1 MSVAKWA
8 PFRTFTSLERELQS
22 MLDRFSPRPW
32 MEGLGWKPY
41 TDVFREDGD
50 LIVRAELPGIDRET
64 GLTIEVEDNVLHI
77 LGEKREEREVKE
89 DDRYVRECQYGT
101 FQRDVVLPEGVA
113 ADTIR
118 ATYEDGVLLVRM
130 PIPEPAEEA
139 TQKVKIEVTT
149 PERTV
154 A

>member
-1 MSVAKWA
+1 
-8 PFRTFTSLERELQS
+8 
-22 MLDRFSPRPW
+22 

>member
-1 MSVAKWA
+1 MSVVKWA
-8 PFRTFTSLERELQS
+8 PFRTFTSLERELHS

-32 MEGLGWKPY
+32 LEGLGWKPY
-41 TDVFREDGD
+41 TDVFREDGE
-50 LIVRAELPGIDRET
+50 LIVRAELPGIDLDT
-64 GLTIEVEDNVLHI
+64 GLSIEVQDNVLHI

-101 FQRDVVLPEGVA
+101 FQRDVVLPEGV
-113 ADTIR
+113 DTKMIK

-139 TQKVKIEVTT
+139 TPKVKIEVDT
-149 PERTV
+149 PQRS
-154 A
+154 AA